1 MSKTFDRYT
10 SFLFII
16 IGAGFIFESNKIS
29 ASSYGSNVGPDMFPK
44 VLGMI
49 LVLLSLRLFYETFRY
64 QATQRGKEKP
74 DYVRFLVIF
83 ISAVLYAA
91 LLEVLGY
98 VITTF
103 LFLVIGFQVMQKGGW
118 IKTIIIA
125 AAFSFGVYYLFVE
138 VLKGSLPGFPIWFS

>member
-10 SFLFII
+10 SFLFLI

-44 VLGMI
+44 ILGVL
-49 LVLLSLRLFYETFRY
+49 LVLLSLRLFYETFKY
-64 QATQRGKEKP
+64 QATNRGSQKP
-74 DYVRFLVIF
+74 EYLRFFMIF
-83 ISAVLYAA
+83 GAAILYTA
-91 LLEVLGY
+91 LLETLGY
-98 VITTF
+98 VVTTF

-118 IKTIIIA
+118 VKTIIIS

-138 VLKGSLPGFPIWFS
+138 VLKGTLPGFPIWF